1 MKKAL
6 FLVALLVA
14 GAVVA
19 HYHVQNQH
27 YFPVT
32 MLSSS
37 DGHTFHMVQNRVNT
51 RGECGKAND
60 RFVEPLRT
68 RCPQCKVV
76 YARCEREL
84 QGLDLKLLTG
94 EPVPMHVIVAP
105 GLRVAMDGPPA
116 QLRRECEQVAETIVK
131 AGISFAA
138 CAFPG
143 TMRQP

>member
-6 FLVALLVA
+6 VIVLLLAAGGFL
-14 GAVVA
+14 A
-19 HYHVQNQH
+19 HYHVTNQS
-27 YFPVT
+27 YYPVARLT
-32 MLSSS
+32 ST
-37 DGHTFHMVQNRVNT
+37 DGYTFTVVQDRVAT
-51 RGECGKAND
+51 REECGKAND
-60 RFVEPLRT
+60 RFVEPVRRSCT
-68 RCPQCKVV
+68 ECRVA

-84 QGLDLKLLTG
+84 QGLELKLLTG

-116 QLRRECEQVAETIVK
+116 RLRQECEQVAETIVK